1 MKRLAIAC
9 FALILC
15 VATTGCCICCPSLSE
30 DSPLSFLSGTKTTAV
45 QDEADAV
52 ATNSDIDTQ
61 VTQPEVE
68 MPTTE
73 ATEDVYVPIETTT
86 TTTTATTTSRIP
98 GITYKEVKP
107 YRIPIANPDKA
118 IYDAPD
124 GNWVDT
130 FGTIGYYTIV
140 EQATDTNGY
149 TWGRLSDS
157 NMWILVYQEILPDLA
172 MYYSS
177 GIGSWYSSL
186 ALSGNGS
193 FSGNYHDV
201 DMGDQGDDYING
213 TCYTSD
219 FSGSFRVDDIDGT
232 TITLVLT
239 NLETA
244 LTPETTWIEDDVRY
258 IAGFAYGLDGGT
270 TFYLYTPYTLVEDL
284 PEEVRAWNG
293 ISSYGYLNRY
303 VLYCPT
309 INSIFIG

>member
-30 DSPLSFLSGTKTTAV
+30 DSPLSFLGRTTTTAA
-45 QDEADAV
+45 QDEAGAV
-52 ATNSDIDTQ
+52 ATNSDTDTK
-61 VTQPEVE
+61 VTEPVVE
-68 MPTTE
+68 TPTTE
-73 ATEDVYVPIETTT
+73 ATEDVYVPVETTT
-86 TTTTATTTSRIP
+86 TPTTTRIP

-107 YRIPIANPDKA
+107 YRIPIANPNKD

-124 GNWVDT
+124 GNLVDT

-140 EQATDTNGY
+140 EQATDTKGY

-157 NMWILVYQEILPDLA
+157 DMWTLIYKEILPDLA
-172 MYYSS
+172 LYYSS
-177 GIGSWYSSL
+177 GIGSWYSAL
-186 ALSGNGS
+186 NLSGDGT
-193 FSGNYHDV
+193 FSGNYY
-201 DMGDQGDDYING
+201 DMDLGDWDTDYVNG
-213 TCYTSD
+213 TCYASD